1 MLGERRVLPPTAC
14 TSGIERIIDAGVR
27 NPEPTRLCYDRNDAG
42 ESSHSQFQQA
52 LVFQIDED
60 MATRNA
66 ICGALMALYVDG
78 RPRINTAGRGFACA
92 AARTTCHPTQTATTS
107 DPSSMVPRRALF
119 AHALTLST
127 LAISSGLVPPP
138 SLADAQ
144 PRASIN
150 VDPSNFD
157 FPVIELPKDFVQL
170 AYDLIDALRDAIEAD
185 LSGAP
190 EREVRRKADPAKD
203 LVKRFIN
210 SWSGSSA
217 IADMTACSEIR
228 AAVQELGE
236 FYRINGQRAG
246 MTKDFAERIL
256 GHLTEAEKALPE
268 KPQKKSLLGL

>member
-1 MLGERRVLPPTAC
+1 LFSLAFN
-14 TSGIERIIDAGVR
+14 IDK
-27 NPEPTRLCYDRNDAG
+27 
-42 ESSHSQFQQA
+42 
-52 LVFQIDED
+52 D
-60 MATRNA
+60 MATRRT
-66 ICGALMALYVDG
+66 ICGPLVTPCLGA
-78 RPRINTAGRGFACA
+78 RPRISTSGRGYACA
-92 AARTTCHPTQTATTS
+92 AVGTTFQPLQTARTT
-107 DPSSMVPRRALF
+107 DPSLMLARRALF
-119 AHALTLST
+119 AHALSLSV
-127 LAISSGLVPPP
+127 LAISSGLAAPP
-138 SLADAQ
+138 SYADAE
-144 PRASIN
+144 PGPSIN

-157 FPVIELPKDFVQL
+157 FPVIELPKDFVEL
-170 AYDLIDALRDAIEAD
+170 AYDLIEALRDAIEAD

-217 IADMTACSEIR
+217 ISDTTACSEIR

-246 MTKDFAERIL
+246 MTNEFAGRIL

>member
-1 MLGERRVLPPTAC
+1 MQECVIRSQRVFVMIGTTRVSLVT
-14 TSGIERIIDAGVR
+14 R
-27 NPEPTRLCYDRNDAG
+27 N
-42 ESSHSQFQQA
+42 FKQA

-119 AHALTLST
+119 AARPDPVHAGNILGPRS
-127 LAISSGLVPPP
+127 AAVACGH
-138 SLADAQ
+138 AQ

-217 IADMTACSEIR
+217 HRRYDGLQR
-228 AAVQELGE
+228 DP
-236 FYRINGQRAG
+236 RRRAG
-246 MTKDFAERIL
+246 AR
-256 GHLTEAEKALPE
+256 
-268 KPQKKSLLGL
+268 

>member
-1 MLGERRVLPPTAC
+1 MRVGHSC
-14 TSGIERIIDAGVR
+14 TIRSVDRTNQNDVVFNIDV
-27 NPEPTRLCYDRNDAG
+27 
-42 ESSHSQFQQA
+42 
-52 LVFQIDED
+52 D
-60 MATRNA
+60 MAASNA
-66 ICGALMALYVDG
+66 FFGSSMATYVGRMPPINASGRMCACGAVPTT
-78 RPRINTAGRGFACA
+78 RPV
-92 AARTTCHPTQTATTS
+92 QTATTS
-107 DPSSMVPRRALF
+107 VSSLMVDRRALF
-119 AHALTLST
+119 AHALTLSA
-127 LAISSGLVPPP
+127 LAVSTCLVPPP
-138 SLADAQ
+138 SFADAE
-144 PRASIN
+144 PGTSIN

-170 AYDLIDALRDAIEAD
+170 AYDLIEALRDAIDAD

-217 IADMTACSEIR
+217 IADTTACSEIR

-246 MTKDFAERIL
+246 MTNEFAERIL

-268 KPQKKSLLGL
+268 RPQKKSLLGL

>member
-1 MLGERRVLPPTAC
+1 MGP
-14 TSGIERIIDAGVR
+14 
-27 NPEPTRLCYDRNDAG
+27 NDAG
-42 ESSHSQFQQA
+42 GCASSSF
-52 LVFQIDED
+52 FNIDVD
-60 MATRNA
+60 MAARYT
-66 ICGALMALYVDG
+66 ICGSSMALCVDA
-78 RPRINTAGRGFACA
+78 RPPSVTSARGYACA
-92 AARTTCHPTQTATTS
+92 AVRTTSHPLQTATTS
-107 DPSSMVPRRALF
+107 DPSLMVARRALF
-119 AHALTLST
+119 AHALTLSA
-127 LAISSGLVPPP
+127 LAISSGTVPPP
-138 SLADAQ
+138 SYADAE
-144 PRASIN
+144 PGASIN
-150 VDPSNFD
+150 IDPSNFD
-157 FPVIELPKDFVQL
+157 FPVIELPKDFVEL

-217 IADMTACSEIR
+217 IADTTACSEIR

-246 MTKDFAERIL
+246 MTNEFAERIL